1 MRYIVGYTDTPAG
14 RDALALGIRIARTT
28 GARLD
33 IVLVLANEERPT
45 ITPALLLHREM
56 HWGSARSS
64 A

>member
-45 ITPALLLHREM
+45 ITPADPGYEPP
-56 HWGSARSS
+56 
-64 A
+64 